1 MSRDT
6 VIYNFSKGFDSL
18 KEAFEA
24 NGYRVAVNEWAPAP
38 QLAARCEIAVV
49 NLYEAIRRPGD
60 AVGLH
65 RRLRRDAVPLIGI
78 DRDAP
83 WHLGIRWRRLALFRL
98 LRPLDI
104 YATHTLQ
111 PTWNFAPVKIYNPNA
126 AWTRCYNLHGHTLA
140 EMRDPLFFE
149 YDVSFL
155 GNMDGERY
163 KEHAERARFFAAL
176 RPRLGAM
183 GIRHYIAHS
192 SGIDEETLIRV
203 TQRSRINL
211 SYRSSSDHGGTMS
224 WGLPE
229 RCFGVPARGGFLLT
243 DERRHAADDFDL
255 ATQWA
260 GFTDMDDCVA
270 KIRYHLDHFDLARDI
285 AEAAH
290 ARVMRDHT
298 YEKRATNLIRA
309 GQDWRKNRAA

>member
-1 MSRDT
+1 
-6 VIYNFSKGFDSL
+6 
-18 KEAFEA
+18 
-24 NGYRVAVNEWAPAP
+24 
-38 QLAARCEIAVV
+38 
-49 NLYEAIRRPGD
+49 
-60 AVGLH
+60 
-65 RRLRRDAVPLIGI
+65 
-78 DRDAP
+78 
-83 WHLGIRWRRLALFRL
+83 
-98 LRPLDI
+98 
-104 YATHTLQ
+104 
-111 PTWNFAPVKIYNPNA
+111 
-126 AWTRCYNLHGHTLA
+126 
-140 EMRDPLFFE
+140 
-149 YDVSFL
+149 
-155 GNMDGERY
+155 
-163 KEHAERARFFAAL
+163 
-176 RPRLGAM
+176 M

-243 DERRHAADDFDL
+243 DERRHAADDFEL

-270 KIRYHLDHFDLARDI
+270 KIRYHLDHFDLTRDI